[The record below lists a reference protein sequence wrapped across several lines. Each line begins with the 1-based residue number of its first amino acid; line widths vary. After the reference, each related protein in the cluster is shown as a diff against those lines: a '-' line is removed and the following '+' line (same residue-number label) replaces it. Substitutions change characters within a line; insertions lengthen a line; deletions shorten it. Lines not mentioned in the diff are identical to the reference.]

1 MANKEQKLFAEFPP
15 VSTEQWESVIA
26 VDLKGADYE
35 KKLVW
40 RTAEGFNVR
49 PYYRAENLDG
59 IKYLGSQ
66 CGEFPYVRG
75 TGKDNN
81 WRIVQTIEVG
91 CPKEANAQ
99 ATVLLTKGVES
110 IGFVIG
116 DKEFSA
122 ADLDTLLSGI
132 SVKNTELVF
141 SGCATKKV
149 AGLFIDK
156 MDKEGVDP
164 ETVRAS
170 FVLDPIVKKLTLK
183 GTMACKNGQC
193 KGFEN
198 LASLISKGAAYK
210 RIRFVNVSGEIFH
223 NSGSTIVQE
232 LAFTLAAGHEY
243 VVKLM
248 EQGLSVD
255 QVAPALRFS
264 MAISSNYFME
274 IAKFRAA
281 RLLWANIM
289 APYNPS
295 RGCASKMKVHAVTSK
310 WNMTVYDPYVNML
323 RGTTEAMSAA
333 VSGVHSIEVLPFDT
347 PYEKPTDFSARI
359 ARNVQ
364 LLLKEESHFNQVCD
378 AAGGSYYIEN
388 LTNSIAEQAWNL
400 FRQVE
405 EKGGYIAA
413 FEAGFIQ
420 DQVEASAAKK
430 NSNIAT
436 RRETLLGTNQFPN
449 FNEVADEAITE
460 DVVTG
465 KSTCKC
471 GCASQA
477 ADGVRPLKPYRGAMA
492 FEQMRLKVDRS
503 GKQPK
508 AFMLT
513 CGALA
518 FARARAQF
526 SCNFFACAGI
536 RVQDNTYF
544 KSVEEGVKA
553 AFEAKPEIVV
563 ICAGDDDYA
572 ALAPEAFKLLGD
584 KAIFVVAGAPACK
597 EELEAQGI
605 KNFISVRN
613 NVLETLQYYLKELG
627 I

>member
-553 AFEAKPEIVV
+553 ALEAKAEIVV
-563 ICAGDDDYA
+563 ICATDDDYA
-572 ALAPEAFKLLGD
+572 TLAPEAFKLLGD
-584 KAIFVVAGAPACK
+584 KAILVVAGAPACK

>member
-333 VSGVHSIEVLPFDT
+333 VSGVHSIEVLPFDM

-553 AFEAKPEIVV
+553 ALEAKAEIVV
-563 ICAGDDDYA
+563 ICAADDDYA
-572 ALAPEAFKLLGD
+572 TLAPEAFKLLGD

>member
-243 VVKLM
+243 VVRLM

-553 AFEAKPEIVV
+553 ALEAKAEIVG
-563 ICAGDDDYA
+563 ICAADDDYA
-572 ALAPEAFKLLGD
+572 TLAPEAFKLLGD

>member
-116 DKEFSA
+116 DQEFSA

-553 AFEAKPEIVV
+553 ALEAKAEIVV
-563 ICAGDDDYA
+563 ICAADDDYA
-572 ALAPEAFKLLGD
+572 TLAPEAFKLLGD